1 MFLLS
6 LNGIQ
11 GDKEWIGLGGGGL
24 SIGLGTMRKGWV
36 RHRGKARSDLSR
48 TVNRSGEGRIDSRR
62 IVERLDLS

>member
-1 MFLLS
+1 M
-6 LNGIQ
+6 
-11 GDKEWIGLGGGGL
+11 EWIGLGGGGL

-36 RHRGKARSDLSR
+36 RHRGTARSDLSR

>member
-1 MFLLS
+1 M
-6 LNGIQ
+6 
-11 GDKEWIGLGGGGL
+11 GLGGGGL

-36 RHRGKARSDLSR
+36 RHRGTARSDENR